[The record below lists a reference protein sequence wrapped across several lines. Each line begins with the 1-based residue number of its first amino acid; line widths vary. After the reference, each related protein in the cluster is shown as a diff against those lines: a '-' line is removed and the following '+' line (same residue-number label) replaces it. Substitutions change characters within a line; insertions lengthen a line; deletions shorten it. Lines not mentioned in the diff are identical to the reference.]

1 MKQIAYGR
9 VRRKMEDGYTQGKLK
24 ITNLPKRTA
33 RNFKKMKLPFLH
45 QEVEVSTDLRDSN
58 DILDDPDALKERIA
72 ADGYLLIRGL
82 HDKAAVLTA
91 RRQILEKLA
100 AKGMLAPDTALMDGI
115 FNSAYPEPT
124 STGSMGNKALTQL
137 PAFKAVVEGTP
148 VMDFFKHFLGGEA
161 RSFDFKWL
169 RTAGPGSGSPIH
181 YDIVFMGRGTQALY
195 SCWTPFGDVS
205 LDMGPIVFCLG
216 SNRFDKVRAT
226 YGQSDVDRDMI
237 EGHFSDDPLEIVEQ
251 FGGHWATTTFSAG
264 DVIIFSMFLMH
275 ASLVNTSDKIRIT
288 ADTRYQLASEPID
301 ERWVGEKPKGHY
313 AWKQQDAEIESL
325 EASRQRWGV

>member
-1 MKQIAYGR
+1 MASNQLDKP
-9 VRRKMEDGYTQGKLK
+9 QGTL
-24 ITNLPKRTA
+24 
-33 RNFKKMKLPFLH
+33 KLPFLH
-45 QEVEVSTDLRDSN
+45 QEVEVHTDLQESN
-58 DILDDPDALKERIA
+58 DILDDPDALKARIA

-82 HDKAAVLTA
+82 HDKETVRRA
-91 RRQILEKLA
+91 RRQILEELA
-100 AKGMLAPDTALMDGI
+100 AKGMLAPDTPLMDGI
-115 FNSAYPEPT
+115 FNPDYPEPT

-137 PAFKAVVEGTP
+137 PGFKAVVEGAP
-148 VMDFFKHFLGGEA
+148 VMAFFKRFLGAEA
-161 RSFDFKWL
+161 RTFDFKWL

-181 YDIVFMGRGTQALY
+181 YDIVFMGRGTQDLY

-216 SNRFDKVRAT
+216 SNRFEKVRAT
-226 YGQSDVDRDMI
+226 YGQADVDRDMI
-237 EGHFSDDPLEIVEQ
+237 EGHFSDDPLEIVEK
-251 FGGHWATTTFSAG
+251 FGGHWATTAFSAG

-313 AWKQQDAEIESL
+313 AWKQGNAEIESL
-325 EASRQRWGV
+325 GTSRQRWGV

>member
-1 MKQIAYGR
+1 
-9 VRRKMEDGYTQGKLK
+9 
-24 ITNLPKRTA
+24 
-33 RNFKKMKLPFLH
+33 MKLPFLH
-45 QEVEVSTDLRDSN
+45 QEVEVSTDLRESN
-58 DILDDPDALKERIA
+58 DILDNPNALKARIA

-82 HDKAAVLTA
+82 HDQEAVLTA
-91 RRQILEKLA
+91 RREILQKLNEKD
-100 AKGMLAPDTALMDGI
+100 MLAPNTPLMDGI
-115 FNSAYPEPT
+115 FNPDYPEPT
-124 STGSMGNKALTQL
+124 STGSMGNKALTQT
-137 PAFKAVVEGTP
+137 PAFKGVVEGEP

-181 YDIVFMGRGTQALY
+181 CDIVFMGRGTQDLY

-216 SNRFDKVRAT
+216 SNQFEKVRAT
-226 YGQSDVDRDMI
+226 YGQADVDRDLI
-237 EGHFSDDPLEIVEQ
+237 EGHFSDKPIEIVKK

-275 ASLVNTSDKIRIT
+275 ASLVNTSNKIRIT

-313 AWKQQDAEIESL
+313 AWKQDNAQIESL
-325 EASRQRWGV
+325 EESRKRWGV

>member
-1 MKQIAYGR
+1 
-9 VRRKMEDGYTQGKLK
+9 
-24 ITNLPKRTA
+24 
-33 RNFKKMKLPFLH
+33 MKLPFLH
-45 QEVEVSTDLRDSN
+45 QEVEVRTELRESN
-58 DILDDPDALKERIA
+58 DILGDPDALKKRIA

-82 HDKAAVLTA
+82 HDKEVVRAA

-100 AKGMLAPDTALMDGI
+100 AKGMVAPETPLMDGI
-115 FNSAYPEPT
+115 FNPDCPEPT
-124 STGSMGNKALTQL
+124 STGSMGNKGLTQL
-137 PAFKAVVEGTP
+137 PAFKAVVEGAP
-148 VMDFFKHFLGGEA
+148 VMDFFKRFLGGEA
-161 RSFDFKWL
+161 RTFDFKWL

-181 YDIVFMGRGTQALY
+181 YDIVFMGRGTQDLY

-216 SNRFDKVRAT
+216 SNRFEKVRAT
-226 YGQSDVDRDMI
+226 YGKADVDRDMI
-237 EGHFSDDPLEIVEQ
+237 EGHFSDDPIEIVEK

-264 DVIIFSMFLMH
+264 DLIIFSMFLMH

-301 ERWVGEKPKGHY
+301 ERWIGEKPKGHY
-313 AWKQQDAEIESL
+313 AWKQEDAEIESL